1 MAKKVVAS
9 LRDKSGVK
17 YAKLI
22 KSVKSEKTGAY
33 VFKEEI
39 VIEDYVKDILAG
51 KTQQEV
57 IDELRAKEKEAEKAK
72 LEAAAE
78 APKEEA
84 PAAEAQKE
92 EAPKEEAP
100 AAEAPK
106 EDAPKEEAPAAE
118 APKEEAPKE
127 EDSKK

>member
-22 KSVKSEKTGAY
+22 KTVKSEKTGAY

-51 KTQQEV
+51 KTQQV
-57 IDELRAKEKEAEKAK
+57 KIFAQGKKAIR
-72 LEAAAE
+72 
-78 APKEEA
+78 
-84 PAAEAQKE
+84 
-92 EAPKEEAP
+92 
-100 AAEAPK
+100 
-106 EDAPKEEAPAAE
+106 
-118 APKEEAPKE
+118 
-127 EDSKK
+127 KKHGKA